1 MKKRTELSREEIIHL
16 AKLANLILT
25 EEEIE
30 KFKKQLTETVEYVE
44 NLNELDTSKVKE
56 TSTTSALKNVYF
68 ADGETCQRKFTA
80 EEALANAKNK
90 KNNYFVV
97 KRIL

>member
-1 MKKRTELSREEIIHL
+1 MKKKNELSKEEIIHL
-16 AKLANLILT
+16 AKLANLSLT
-25 EEEIE
+25 DEEIE
-30 KFKKQLTETVEYVE
+30 KFQKQLTETVAYVE
-44 NLNELDTSKVKE
+44 NLNELDTKNVSE
-56 TSTTSALKNVYF
+56 TSSTAHLTDVFFK
-68 ADGETCQRKFTA
+68 DGEQNKRKFTE